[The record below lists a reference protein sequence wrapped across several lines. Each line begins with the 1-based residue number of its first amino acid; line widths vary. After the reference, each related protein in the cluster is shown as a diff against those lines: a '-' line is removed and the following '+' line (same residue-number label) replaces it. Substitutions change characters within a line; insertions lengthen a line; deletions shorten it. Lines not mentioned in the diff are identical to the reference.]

1 MSTKALR
8 EAVERMRFDSID
20 GEERQLYHEA
30 RAELAAIEQ
39 AAKDLDRLDIGDFVY
54 SVRQRGATMRWAE
67 REGKDSWES
76 PDVKAWSDASV
87 LLASIAKGAK

>member
-1 MSTKALR
+1 MSSKALR
-8 EAVERMRFDSID
+8 EALSRIESVTFR
-20 GEERQLYHEA
+20 EETEA

-54 SVRQRGATMRWAE
+54 SVRKRGATMRWAE
-67 REGKDSWES
+67 REGKDSWEC

-87 LLASIAKGAK
+87 LLASIAKEAK

>member
-8 EAVERMRFDSID
+8 EALNRIESVTFR
-20 GEERQLYHEA
+20 EETEA

-39 AAKDLDRLDIGDFVY
+39 AAKDLDRLGVGDGVY
-54 SVRQRGATMRWAE
+54 DVRGAVDSEWAKS
-67 REGKDSWES
+67 GKNTWDH

-87 LLASIAKGAK
+87 LLESIAEEAK

>member
-8 EAVERMRFDSID
+8 KTLDFIQARHPELFE
-20 GEERQLYHEA
+20 EA